1 MDHWSLIW
9 TAVGGIAQA
18 AAAIATFLAV
28 GVALWLGIREG
39 RRSLQA
45 RYDDARPVLQVDP
58 DTTSRALPRVPKVSI
73 PVQQENGLYLDW
85 TQIQF
90 SIKVQNVGNGPAF
103 NVRSVIYGPEAIA
116 LPDSPLM
123 PDGVNWKYL
132 SDEKEKEE
140 REKHW
145 YHWTLDAVRQGEDN
159 RSLEYVLAGQQP
171 LRVNSFAEV
180 NKHIE
185 SKDHKQKYSFNAP
198 KHPLSPPTQKEPRCI
213 CRVTITYDDIFHRK
227 HASIYDLIFRQGWQ
241 VVALLDDVI
250 SDLGDLVE

>member
-1 MDHWSLIW
+1 MNYWSIFW

-18 AAAIATFLAV
+18 AAAIATLLAV

-58 DTTSRALPRVPKVSI
+58 DTQSI
-73 PVQQENGLYLDW
+73 PVQQGNGLYLDW
-85 TQIQF
+85 NQSQF

-103 NVRSVIYGPEAIA
+103 NVRSVIYGPEASA
-116 LPDSPLM
+116 FPDASTM
-123 PDGVNWKYL
+123 PDGFSWKYL
-132 SDEKEKEE
+132 IDEKAKKEE

-145 YHWTLDAVRQGEDN
+145 YHWTLDAVSQGES
-159 RSLEYVLAGQQP
+159 RQLEYFLASSKHP
-171 LRVNSFAEV
+171 LRMNSFAEV

-198 KHPLSPPTQKEPRCI
+198 KHPLSPPSQRDPRCI
-213 CRVTITYDDIFHRK
+213 CRVTITYHDIFHRK

-241 VVALLDDVI
+241 VVALLDDII
-250 SDLGDLVE
+250 SDLGDLAE